1 MFAALYIVTV
11 FSTEFVSRVFKTYR
25 VLLLMTLTLNL
36 TKKYLQQSKAI
47 LIYQDERDRYSNRK
61 GGEAYEPGAA
71 KQIVVS
77 AFEMPFAA
85 AGAGM
90 CL

>member
-1 MFAALYIVTV
+1 VFAALYIVTV

-47 LIYQDERDRYSNRK
+47 LI
-61 GGEAYEPGAA
+61 
-71 KQIVVS
+71 
-77 AFEMPFAA
+77 
-85 AGAGM
+85 
-90 CL
+90 